1 MQNVRAAGYLN
12 GKRAITVIIFRQ
24 PGANIIE
31 TVDRI
36 RAQLPFIKASIPL
49 GIDTTIVLDRTTTIR
64 ASVSD
69 VERTLLI
76 SIGLVIIVVFVF
88 LRNGRAT
95 LIPAVAVPVSLDRH
109 VRGDVSVRI

>member
-1 MQNVRAAGYLN
+1 MVERLSLIHISIQ
-12 GKRAITVIIFRQ
+12 
-24 PGANIIE
+24 
-31 TVDRI
+31 
-36 RAQLPFIKASIPL
+36 ASIPL

-76 SIGLVIIVVFVF
+76 SIALVIVVVFIF

-95 LIPAVAVPVSLDRH
+95 LIPGVAVPVSLVGTFAVMYLFGYSLSLIH
-109 VRGDVSVRI
+109 I

>member
-1 MQNVRAAGYLN
+1 MN

-24 PGANIIE
+24 PGANIIA

-36 RAQLPFIKASIPL
+36 RAQLPSIQASIPL
-49 GIDTTIVLDRTTTIR
+49 GIDITIVLDRTTTIR

-76 SIGLVIIVVFVF
+76 SIALVIVVVFIF

-95 LIPAVAVPVSLDRH
+95 LIPGGRGAGLADRY
-109 VRGDVSVRI
+109 VRRDVFVWLQH